1 MSQYDDLDQGQEPP
15 ARLGSLSGPKKP
27 LGKLAQSARTKE
39 ISGARKIM
47 FIIGVL
53 NLVFG
58 GIMFAASQFLIDMQ
72 IEQLQKQQQN
82 VVVDQAARDQAIM
95 GARLGA
101 GLVLGL
107 GAVYI
112 VLGLIVQK
120 APVPITIAGLSI
132 YLGTIAIGALLDP
145 KSLLAGGVIG
155 IAIRI
160 AIVLALIR
168 AVRAAFAYQR
178 ELNVERAAR
187 KPGVSSEE
195 FA

>member
-1 MSQYDDLDQGQEPP
+1 
-15 ARLGSLSGPKKP
+15 
-27 LGKLAQSARTKE
+27 
-39 ISGARKIM
+39 
-47 FIIGVL
+47 
-53 NLVFG
+53 
-58 GIMFAASQFLIDMQ
+58 MFAASQFLIDMQ